1 MPAALQVGVPGGPP
15 LILVLILAAAV
26 SVTAVCASLIVYVD
40 AVDRNSDH
48 ALAWAIAALLGG
60 VVVWALYLVV
70 RDEVGRNGLTVNGR
84 LGG

>member
-1 MPAALQVGVPGGPP
+1 MPASLQVGLSGGPP
-15 LILVLILAAAV
+15 LIVVLILAAAAAAV
-26 SVTAVCASLIVYVD
+26 AVCASLIVYLD

-48 ALAWAIAALLGG
+48 ALAWAVAALIGG

-70 RDEVGRNGLTVNGR
+70 RDEVGRNGLTANGR

>member
-15 LILVLILAAAV
+15 LIVVLILAAALV
-26 SVTAVCASLIVYVD
+26 VTAVCASLIVYLD

-48 ALAWAIAALLGG
+48 ALAWTVAALFGG

-84 LGG
+84 R